1 MTQDHALVK
10 FVNYVYDFYNPVT
23 GIYPMNIT
31 RTDIE
36 DAIEVLLTVP
46 NITVEYDSIDRER
59 VRDIME
65 SELARTEALVAAHDD
80 RVLINSV
87 GCEFD

>member
-1 MTQDHALVK
+1 MTVNREVAK
-10 FVNYVYDFYNPVT
+10 FVEYVWGFYKPVT

-31 RTDIE
+31 RQDIL
-36 DAIEVLLTVP
+36 DATEVLLTTP

-59 VRDIME
+59 VRDIMLDE
-65 SELARTEALVAAHDD
+65 IARTEALVAAYTDS
-80 RVLINSV
+80 VVINSV

>member
-1 MTQDHALVK
+1 MTQDHAFTK
-10 FVNYVYDFYNPVT
+10 FVDYVYDFYNPVT

-36 DAIEVLLTVP
+36 DATHVLMARP
-46 NITVEYDSIDRER
+46 DHDFAYDSIDREC

-65 SELARTEALVAAHDD
+65 FEIDRTEALIAAHTD